1 MTCEGS
7 VETVLSNLLSSITVT
22 IKQSLARLVKQYI
35 PQSPTLGSEMIDV
48 LHMVWQQATAT
59 QLLLI
64 VSQLLLHNALV
75 KCINNLTD
83 DQDGGDSM
91 NEAYTF
97 FSQAID
103 LFSDV
108 LRQPDRL
115 QAWVKPEESHS
126 GESAD
131 AMNIQIPL
139 LLDNDTTLP
148 GNNNIPV
155 SHDPPITKN
164 DSSYSQKYIALSI
177 RNLIIIL
184 GYYRDVVERLIS
196 SKLPPIPSIMINSS
210 SEGGVEPNL
219 ENNKD
224 FHLQSIIHYS
234 WSDDGDVLKLDG
246 AGCSLEYG
254 NQFVGGGQR
263 LIVSIDTER
272 HMFYLLKVITDM
284 SKFVLCSG
292 EKVCYSFYYT
302 VQIYGLC
309 VCIVSVCV
317 CISIVCVQVCVCKCV
332 YVCASVCMYNIA

>member
-1 MTCEGS
+1 M
-7 VETVLSNLLSSITVT
+7 VLSNFMTAITVT
-22 IKQSLARLVKQYI
+22 IKQSLSKLVKQYI
-35 PQSPTLGSEMIDV
+35 PQAPTLGSEMIDV

-64 VSQLLLHNALV
+64 VSQLLLHNGLV
-75 KCINNLTD
+75 QSISNLTNS
-83 DQDGGDSM
+83 DQASSSEM
-91 NEAYTF
+91 NDAYTF

-126 GESAD
+126 GESSD
-131 AMNIQIPL
+131 QIQIPL
-139 LLDNDTTLP
+139 VFDDATLHGNSTVPESNDT
-148 GNNNIPV
+148 
-155 SHDPPITKN
+155 PIQKY
-164 DSSYSQKYIALSI
+164 DSSHSQKYIALSV

-210 SEGGVEPNL
+210 SEGGVEPNM

-224 FHLQSIIHYS
+224 FHLNSIIHYS
-234 WSDDGDVLKLDG
+234 WSDEDEGVLKLDG

-263 LIVSIDTER
+263 LILSTDTER
-272 HMFYLLKVITDM
+272 HMFYLLKVVTDM
-284 SKFVLCSG
+284 TKFALCIG
-292 EKVCYSFYYT
+292 EKVCYVYSACCCVHNSKVLEKQKFLLITLELFY
-302 VQIYGLC
+302 
-309 VCIVSVCV
+309 
-317 CISIVCVQVCVCKCV
+317 
-332 YVCASVCMYNIA
+332 

>member
-7 VETVLSNLLSSITVT
+7 IEVVLSNLMSSITAT
-22 IKQSLARLVKQYI
+22 IKQSLTSLVKQYI
-35 PQSPTLGSEMIDV
+35 PQAPTLGSEMIDV

-75 KCINNLTD
+75 QTVSNITSDQAGD
-83 DQDGGDSM
+83 DMLNG
-91 NEAYTF
+91 AYTF

-131 AMNIQIPL
+131 AVNIQVPVV
-139 LLDNDTTLP
+139 LDNDATLT
-148 GNNNIPV
+148 GNSG
-155 SHDPPITKN
+155 SHDLPIAKN
-164 DSSYSQKYIALSI
+164 DSSHSQKYIALSV

-184 GYYRDVVERLIS
+184 GYYRDVVERLMS
-196 SKLPPIPSIMINSS
+196 SKLPPIPSIMVNSS
-210 SEGGVEPNL
+210 SLGGVEQNQQ
-219 ENNKD
+219 NSKD
-224 FHLQSIIHYS
+224 FHLHSIIHYS
-234 WSDDGDVLKLDG
+234 WSDDDAVLKLDG

-263 LIVSIDTER
+263 LILSTDTER
-272 HMFYLLKVITDM
+272 HMFYLLKVATDM
-284 SKFVLCSG
+284 TKFALCIG
-292 EKVCYSFYYT
+292 EKVCSVHLY
-302 VQIYGLC
+302 
-309 VCIVSVCV
+309 VCV
-317 CISIVCVQVCVCKCV
+317 HM
-332 YVCASVCMYNIA
+332 YVCMYICV

>member
-7 VETVLSNLLSSITVT
+7 VELVLSNLMTAITVT
-22 IKQSLARLVKQYI
+22 IKQSLTKLVKQYI

-64 VSQLLLHNALV
+64 VSQLLLHNALIQS
-75 KCINNLTD
+75 INTLS
-83 DQDGGDSM
+83 GDEATSM
-91 NEAYTF
+91 NDAYTF

-126 GESAD
+126 GESPD
-131 AMNIQIPL
+131 TSQMPL
-139 LLDNDTTLP
+139 MLDDTNLH
-148 GNNNIPV
+148 GNNV
-155 SHDPPITKN
+155 SHDPPIQKY
-164 DSSYSQKYIALSI
+164 DSSHSQKYIALSI
-177 RNLIIIL
+177 RNLIIVL

-210 SEGGVEPNL
+210 SKGGVEPNI
-219 ENNKD
+219 ENTKD
-224 FHLQSIIHYS
+224 FHLQSIIHYT
-234 WSDDGDVLKLDG
+234 WSDEEDGVLKLDG

-263 LIVSIDTER
+263 LILSTDTER
-272 HMFYLLKVITDM
+272 HIFYLLKVVTDM
-284 SKFVLCSG
+284 TKFALCIG
-292 EKVCYSFYYT
+292 EKVCYTSYTVCRYIAYYT
-302 VQIYGLC
+302 LHTI
-309 VCIVSVCV
+309 IVIIIIIAV
-317 CISIVCVQVCVCKCV
+317 IS
-332 YVCASVCMYNIA
+332 S

>member
-7 VETVLSNLLSSITVT
+7 VELVLSNLMTAITVT
-22 IKQSLARLVKQYI
+22 IKQSLNKLVKQYI

-75 KCINNLTD
+75 QSTTMEESS
-83 DQDGGDSM
+83 SM
-91 NEAYTF
+91 NDAYTF

-126 GESAD
+126 GESPD
-131 AMNIQIPL
+131 TTQISL
-139 LLDNDTTLP
+139 ILDDTTLP
-148 GNNNIPV
+148 ANNNNTV
-155 SHDPPITKN
+155 SHDPPIPKY
-164 DSSYSQKYIALSI
+164 DSSHSQKYIALSI
-177 RNLIIIL
+177 RNLIIVL

-196 SKLPPIPSIMINSS
+196 AKLPPIPSIMINSS
-210 SEGGVEPNL
+210 SEGGVEPNI
-219 ENNKD
+219 ENNKN
-224 FHLQSIIHYS
+224 FHLHSIIHYS
-234 WSDDGDVLKLDG
+234 WSDDDNGVLKLDG

-263 LIVSIDTER
+263 LILSTDTER
-272 HMFYLLKVITDM
+272 HMFYLLKVVTDM
-284 SKFVLCSG
+284 TKFALCIG
-292 EKVCYSFYYT
+292 EKVCCSFYSYIGNYWKST
-302 VQIYGLC
+302 TMSNTYAVL
-309 VCIVSVCV
+309 VMM
-317 CISIVCVQVCVCKCV
+317 K
-332 YVCASVCMYNIA
+332 